1 MLKLEWKKLLSNKL
15 MLVVIVA
22 IIAIPTIYTTL
33 FSGIHVGPL
42 RQYGQLPVA
51 VVNEDK
57 SVEYEGET

>member
-33 FSGIHVGPL
+33 FLGPL
-42 RQYGQLPVA
+42 RQYGQIA
-51 VVNEDK
+51 RGC
-57 SVEYEGET
+57 GE

>member
-33 FSGIHVGPL
+33 FLGSMWGPL
-42 RQYGQLPVA
+42 RQYGQIA
-51 VVNEDK
+51 RGC
-57 SVEYEGET
+57 GE